1 MLIIG
6 GALLC
11 LAAVNELFTTRS
23 QIIPPR
29 LFKVRFH
36 KVLHDLHLITY
47 RTLQTRTTSIILIT
61 TFFHALTFF
70 AGAYYLPLYYQV
82 LGASAT
88 MAGVW

>member
-1 MLIIG
+1 MLTIG

-11 LAAVNELFTTRS
+11 LASVNELFTTRS

-29 LFKVRFH
+29 LFKVGFH
-36 KVLHDLHLITY
+36 EALHGFHLIIH
-47 RTLQTRTTSIILIT
+47 LQTRTTSIILIT
-61 TFFHALTFF
+61 TFFHALAFF

-88 MAGVW
+88 MSGVW